1 MHASIKFVSS
11 EKMWNA
17 WLTLLSRLSPQA
29 FVFAASLIAGTGR
42 KLMNPQEFVARHP
55 NLYHMAEQGSWESI
69 REHGLLSTSALLD
82 LFEIAG
88 PRRHAIE
95 SAHRPKSVKLSH
107 PQYGVAVV
115 RDQKPMSESKLRSCL
130 IGMEPREWYELLNR
144 RVFFWPT
151 KERLVRLLGARAYRN
166 SPHVVIEVD
175 TSILLE
181 QRLNQ
186 TTLSRIN
193 SGSTVYVPVPRGRE
207 TFLPLSEYPQDWW
220 RARRLGEVA
229 VEYGIPNL
237 ADMIISVE
245 EWEGSS
251 KLKTVWER

>member
-1 MHASIKFVSS
+1 M
-11 EKMWNA
+11 
-17 WLTLLSRLSPQA
+17 SPH
-29 FVFAASLIAGTGR
+29 
-42 KLMNPQEFVARHP
+42 EFVARHP
-55 NLYHMAEQGSWESI
+55 NLYHMAERGSWESI
-69 REHGLLSTSALLD
+69 RERGLLSTTALLD

-95 SAHRPKSVKLSH
+95 SAHRPESIRLSH

-115 RDQKPMSESKLRSCL
+115 RDQKPMSEAKLRSCL

-144 RVFFWPT
+144 KVFLWPT
-151 KERLVRLLGARAYRN
+151 KERVAQLLSARAYRD

-193 SGSTVYVPVPRGRE
+193 SGSTLYTPVSRSRE
-207 TFLPLSEYPQDWW
+207 TFLPLSDYPQDWW
-220 RARRLGEVA
+220 RKRRLGEVA
-229 VEYGIPNL
+229 VDYGIPNI
-237 ADMIISVE
+237 ADMVTSVE
-245 EWEGSS
+245 EWEGTTR
-251 KLKTVWER
+251 LQTIWRR